1 MSDLF
6 NRNGTINA
14 YALPN
19 GSFQSCDLQVKRV
32 ALIRNNTTYREN
44 LEKAQR
50 AAGYVDKLM
59 VVARGSKKD
68 RRAIESLMNQ
78 NQKAERFAKQK
89 GYEDE
94 KAKSRIIIAR

>member
-19 GSFQSCDLQVKRV
+19 GSFQSCDLQMKR
-32 ALIRNNTTYREN
+32 LDMIRNNTTYREN

-50 AAGYVDKLM
+50 AAGYKDKLLII
-59 VVARGSKKD
+59 ARGSKKD
-68 RRAIESLMNQ
+68 RAAIESLMNQ
-78 NQKAERFAKQK
+78 NKKAERFAKQK